1 MTRRRI
7 QRPHLPR
14 DDAHSVIHDLTWTIG
29 PVVIALAIASIL
41 VFWLVDP
48 APPKTLTM
56 STGQPDSSFQAIGEQ
71 YAKILARNGIKLK
84 ILTSE
89 GSGQNLERLLDPKQ
103 HVDLALVQGGIAT
116 KAQSEQLM
124 SLGSVSYMPL
134 VVFYRGRGLTLLSQ
148 LEGKRIAIGREGS
161 GTRELSLKL
170 LEANGIMPGGD
181 TQLLSTDGL
190 QAATQLVSNEADAV
204 FLSGDSATREL
215 MLRLL
220 KVPGISV
227 MDFREASAYTRL
239 FPYLDD
245 IELPPGVLDLGRR
258 IPPESVHLVAPMVE
272 LVARPSL
279 HPALSDLLIEAAQEV
294 HGTAGLLQRAGQ
306 FPNAVAHEFPIS
318 EDASRYYRSGKSFFY
333 RTLPFWLA
341 NLADRA
347 LVLLLPVAVLI
358 FPALRV
364 VPALYRWRMRSRIYR
379 YYGALIAIERSAMR
393 LSGEEERR
401 ALIVELDYIEE
412 SLDTIKLPLAYAD
425 ALYVLRE
432 HVGFVRSRLAHT
444 ARREGDDV
452 RMPMTAS
459 VKS

>member
-1 MTRRRI
+1 MTGHRMK
-7 QRPHLPR
+7 RPHLPQDHAR
-14 DDAHSVIHDLTWTIG
+14 SLLHDLVWTIG
-29 PVVIALAIASIL
+29 PAVLALAIAAAL

-48 APPKTLTM
+48 APPRTLTM
-56 STGQPDSSFQAIGEQ
+56 SAGQRDSSFFAIGQE
-71 YAKILARNGIKLK
+71 YAKILARNGVTLK
-84 ILTSE
+84 VLPSD
-89 GSGQNLERLLDPKQ
+89 GSGQNLDRLLNPKD

-116 KAQSEQLM
+116 REQAEKLM
-124 SLGSVSYMPL
+124 SLGSVSYVPL
-134 VVFYRGRGLTLLSQ
+134 VVFYRGKGLTLLSQ

-161 GTRELSLKL
+161 GTRVLSLAL
-170 LEANGIMPGGD
+170 LQANGITPGDG
-181 TQLLSTDGL
+181 TQLLPTDGL
-190 QAATQLVSNEADAV
+190 QAATQLVSGEADAV

-227 MDFREASAYTRL
+227 MDFREARAYTRL

-272 LVARPSL
+272 LVARTSL

-306 FPNAVAHEFPIS
+306 FPSPVAHEFPIS
-318 EDASRYYRSGKSFFY
+318 EDASRYYRSGKSFLY

-347 LVLLLPVAVLI
+347 LVLLLPIAVLI

-379 YYGALIAIERSAMR
+379 YYGALIAVERSAMR
-393 LSGEEERR
+393 LTSDDERR
-401 ALIVELDYIEE
+401 ALNVELDYIEE
-412 SLDTIKLPLAYAD
+412 SLDTIRLPLAYAD

-432 HVGFVRSRLAHT
+432 HIRFVRSRLSDPV
-444 ARREGDDV
+444 RRE
-452 RMPMTAS
+452 TS
-459 VKS
+459 VHATVKP